1 MNFSALIFQTSGGVG
16 IGAVG
21 GTGILLAIAFGL
33 IVLAAAFF
41 SFVMLRKTLKMA
53 LRLVIVAVLALV
65 ALVGS
70 AAFMWFNSSSSSGDS
85 AKPRPANSRSR

>member
-1 MNFSALIFQTSGGVG
+1 MILTSLFSAAILFIEPGTIGV
-16 IGAVG
+16 
-21 GTGILLAIAFGL
+21 LLAVAFGL
-33 IVLAAAFF
+33 IVLTGAFF

-53 LRLVIVAVLALV
+53 LRLVIVAVLALI

-70 AAFMWFNSSSSSGDS
+70 ASFLWFSSGDET